1 MLKSEQNFWR
11 RFSPM
16 QLVLA
21 GTAALIVLF
30 LIIGAVTQSSG
41 PQPQFQFGIQTQPF
55 LLLALLAFAAGL
67 LSFASPCTLPILPA
81 YFAFAFQS
89 GRKQIALNTLVFMLG
104 LATMFSLMGAGA
116 SAIGQTLRQSQYLL
130 LLLGGAVVLI
140 FGVMSLLGKGFGG
153 FQQRQETQTH
163 SRTLGGS
170 YLFGLTFAVGWSSC
184 VGPILGA
191 VLTMAATTSSVTQGM
206 ILLFIYTLGL
216 GLPLILVST
225 LFGRAS
231 RQSLL
236 WRALRGK
243 GWQVET
249 HVLAVTL
256 IWAVAIGYILI
267 VVADYAAL
275 NSDLFSGQSLTSAQ
289 QVGLGVIVLLGA
301 LLWTFTNPDGRRVV
315 VNLHSTQIISG
326 VLLILLGVLM
336 LSGTLAAFNS
346 LIPPDLALWF
356 IDLEEGLVEFFT
368 R

>member
-1 MLKSEQNFWR
+1 MLKLRQNFIG
-11 RFSPM
+11 RFSPA
-16 QLVLA
+16 QLILLGVV
-21 GTAALIVLF
+21 ALIVIF
-30 LIIGAVTQSSG
+30 LVIGAVVQSG
-41 PQPQFQFGIQTQPF
+41 EPQPQFQFGIQTQPF
-55 LLLALLAFAAGL
+55 LLLATLAFAAGV
-67 LSFASPCTLPILPA
+67 LSFVSPCTLPILPA

-89 GRKQIALNTLVFMLG
+89 GRQQVALNTIVFMLG

-130 LLLGGAVVLI
+130 LLLGGAVVLL

-153 FQQRQETQTH
+153 LQQRQETQIR

-191 VLTMAATTSSVTQGM
+191 VLTMAATTASVTQGM

-225 LFGRAS
+225 LLGRAS

-243 GWQVET
+243 GWRVET
-249 HVLAVTL
+249 HMLVVTL
-256 IWAVAIGYILI
+256 IWALAIGYILI
-267 VVADYAAL
+267 AVAGYALL
-275 NSDLFSGQSLTSAQ
+275 NFNWLSGQSLTMGQ
-289 QVGLGVIVLLGA
+289 QIGVGVIVLLGA
-301 LLWTFTNPDGRRVV
+301 LLWAFTSPGNRRVV
-315 VNLHSTQIISG
+315 VNLHTTQIVSG

-336 LSGTLAAFNS
+336 LSGALAAFNN